1 MMDPFLQPLRDLPPR
16 ARRWSLALVLL
27 CGSALG
33 YFVLHTFASPLHRQY
48 QLDFGAAQ
56 WIEPA
61 EFAPVAY
68 FRKEIF
74 LNTAPEQAWLEIAA
88 TDSFVLIINDRTVGS
103 ETSLKTRIAQ
113 IYDIKKFLKPAQ
125 N

>member
-1 MMDPFLQPLRDLPPR
+1 MDSFLQPLRDLPPR
-16 ARRWSLALVLL
+16 ARRWSLVLVLL
-27 CGSALG
+27 CGGILG
-33 YFVLHTFASPLHRQY
+33 YFVLRTFASPLHRQY

-74 LNTAPEQAWLEIAA
+74 LKYCTRAGLA
-88 TDSFVLIINDRTVGS
+88 GS
-103 ETSLKTRIAQ
+103 RSNGLLQ
-113 IYDIKKFLKPAQ
+113 SHYQ
-125 N
+125 

>member
-1 MMDPFLQPLRDLPPR
+1 MDSFLQPLRDLPPR
-16 ARRWSLALVLL
+16 ARRWSLVLVLL
-27 CGSALG
+27 CGGVLG
-33 YFVLHTFASPLHRQY
+33 YFVFRTCASPLHMQY

-88 TDSFVLIINDRTVGS
+88 TDSFVLIGIPTQVLRSFLFT
-103 ETSLKTRIAQ
+103 AA
-113 IYDIKKFLKPAQ
+113 IKNLVVKPAH
-125 N
+125 